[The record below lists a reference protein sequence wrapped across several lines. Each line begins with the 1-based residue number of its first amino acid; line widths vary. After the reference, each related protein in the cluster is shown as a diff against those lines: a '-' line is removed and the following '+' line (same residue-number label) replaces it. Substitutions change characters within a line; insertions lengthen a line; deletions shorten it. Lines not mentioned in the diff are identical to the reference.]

1 VPNRE
6 LTSFEKP
13 SRFFLL
19 VDALLLDRLLA
30 PFYRSFARSLGI
42 RGKES
47 VLELGCGTGRGSRH
61 LAEVLDS
68 SGHLTCLDT
77 SAAICNEAR
86 RRLSKWDNVEVMAGD
101 IRKMNLMPGS
111 QDIAVI
117 HFVLHD
123 IEPPARPDIL
133 LAVTKA
139 LKPTGKL
146 YIREPTRPAHG
157 IPVHEICK
165 LMAGV
170 HLTELS
176 GRKHRL
182 GLMGHV
188 YSGVFGK
195 TSGDA
200 KID

>member
-1 VPNRE
+1 MTNCE
-6 LTSFEKP
+6 ATSFEKP

-19 VDALLLDRLLA
+19 VDALLLDKLLA
-30 PFYRSFARSLGI
+30 PFYRSFARSLGLQ
-42 RGKES
+42 GDEN

-61 LAEVLDS
+61 LAAALNS
-68 SGHLTCLDT
+68 GGHLTCLDT

-86 RRLSKWDNVEVMAGD
+86 RRLSKWDNINVVAGD
-101 IRKMNLMPGS
+101 IRQMNLVPNS

-123 IEPPARPDIL
+123 IQPPARHDIL

-146 YIREPTRPAHG
+146 YIREPTKPSHG
-157 IPVHEICK
+157 IPGDEICR

-176 GRKHRL
+176 GKEHRL
-182 GLMGHV
+182 GLMGYV
-188 YSGVFGK
+188 FSGAFGK
-195 TSGDA
+195 TSGDT